1 MSEKFQRFV
10 LLMTAV
16 LVMSFSISYVV
27 SASTDLYTSWQKVF
41 NAVWSALF
49 GGGSGT
55 STNTNT
61 TNTTPSTSTNQST
74 NTNATPGTTP
84 PNVNIVSATGEKI
97 GNRIFMERDGANN
110 SWIGAQGSGT
120 DSQRVAIGFNSDPTT
135 GLIKNIYM
143 RTNDQMRLAIDSN
156 GNLGV
161 GGNIVL
167 WGDKPTYRI
176 TNVASPVNDSDV
188 ATKGYVD
195 AHNGGNGGGWTYCRG
210 ICVQSNTPVEC
221 EPGEVKMAD
230 YGYGDGCYNAR
241 GRNRH
246 HNHLD
251 FENDDKVYG
260 VGLNFATKYAYE
272 TIGPTR
278 GARQG
283 EHAEVVQ
290 YGDQIIDAVICM
302 YDSFY
307 GHQDYPS
314 GCSICCKR

>member
-1 MSEKFQRFV
+1 MNEKFQRFV

-27 SASTDLYTSWQKVF
+27 SASTDLYTSWQRVF
-41 NAVWSALF
+41 NAVWSVLF

-61 TNTTPSTSTNQST
+61 TNATPSTPTNQSMNT
-74 NTNATPGTTP
+74 NTTPGATS

-97 GNRIFMERDGANN
+97 GARIFMERDGANN

-143 RTNDQMRLAIDSN
+143 RTNDQMRLSIDSD

-161 GGNIVL
+161 GGNIVF

-195 AHNGGNGGGWTYCRG
+195 AHVGGSGVCTIFWDKKECPNGWKLGYIGKIVTYFYDYENGTK
-210 ICVQSNTPVEC
+210 
-221 EPGEVKMAD
+221 GEFLDLDCIYDEGAFLKDLGVS
-230 YGYGDGCYNAR
+230 
-241 GRNRH
+241 GRYQFWYKKLVNSR
-246 HNHLD
+246 
-251 FENDDKVYG
+251 
-260 VGLNFATKYAYE
+260 TKQE
-272 TIGPTR
+272 LSC
-278 GARQG
+278 
-283 EHAEVVQ
+283 
-290 YGDQIIDAVICM
+290 AV
-302 YDSFY
+302 
-307 GHQDYPS
+307 
-314 GCSICCKR
+314 CCK